1 MSKPTP
7 GDLKIALNNLPRGK
21 QGLDSTYE
29 QAMERIQGQEAD
41 FQKLAS
47 QVLSWVV
54 HARRPLSSRELQHA
68 LGTRIGMSELD
79 DDFLP
84 EPEDLVSVCAG
95 LVTIDEESNIVRLV
109 HYTTQEYFERTQKDW
124 FPDAAADATIIC
136 VTYLSFSVFKSG
148 FCHTDDEFEE
158 RLQSYQFFDYATHN
172 WGHHAREAS
181 TLTQAVVDFLDSKAN
196 VEASSQGLLAT
207 KRHLWHPNYSQELPR
222 QITGLHLAA
231 YFGVKEAINALLKKG
246 IQADSNDNNGRTPL
260 SWAALEGQA
269 SVMQQLLETGT
280 VETDSKDSDGRTPLS
295 FAAEGG
301 HEAVVQLLLT
311 KKVDADSKATG
322 GNIGRTPLS
331 FAAEGGH
338 EAVVRLLLAE
348 KVDTD
353 SKDSDGRT
361 PLSWAALK
369 GQASIIQQL
378 LETGIVETDSKDSN
392 GRTPLLFAAKR
403 GHKDVVRLLLAE
415 KVDTDSKDSDGRTPL
430 SFAAEE
436 GHEAVVRLLL
446 AEKVDIDSKDS
457 DGRTPL
463 SWAALEGQA
472 SIVQQLLETGIVET
486 DSKDSNGRT
495 PLLFA
500 AERGHEDVVRL
511 LLAEKVD
518 IDSKDSD
525 GRTPLSFAAGRGLEA
540 VVMLLLKEGAELE
553 CKDTLYSH
561 TPLSW
566 AAKYGHEAVVRLLLE
581 KGANLNSL
589 DKYERTPLGLSAKY
603 GHEAVVKLLVEKGAN
618 LNSPD
623 KYGQTPFSWAVE
635 YRHEAVMQLLLEKG
649 AYVNA
654 KDGDER
660 TVNNYG
666 VLFVAVSLFEF
677 NIDPNY
683 RQGFP
688 YHIYVPGEVFDVID
702 EVGELWLAI
711 NQNDPQRKVG
721 WLWEKHFARMAL

>member
-311 KKVDADSKATG
+311 KKVDADSK
-322 GNIGRTPLS
+322 
-331 FAAEGGH
+331 
-338 EAVVRLLLAE
+338 
-348 KVDTD
+348 
-353 SKDSDGRT
+353 DSDGRT
-361 PLSWAALK
+361 PLSWAALR
-369 GQASIIQQL
+369 GQASVIQQL

-392 GRTPLLFAAKR
+392 GRTPLSFAAEG
-403 GHKDVVRLLLAE
+403 GHEAVVQLLLTK
-415 KVDTDSKDSDGRTPL
+415 KVDADSKATGGNIGRTPL
-430 SFAAEE
+430 SFAAEG

>member
-21 QGLDSTYE
+21 QGLDNTYE

-124 FPDAAADATIIC
+124 FPDAAADVTIIC

-181 TLTQAVVDFLDSKAN
+181 TLSQAVVDFLDSKAN

-207 KRHLWHPNYSQELPR
+207 KRYLSHSNYSQELPR

-269 SVMQQLLETGT
+269 SVVQQLLETGT

-301 HEAVVQLLLT
+301 QEAVVQLLLLT
-311 KKVDADSKATG
+311 EKVDADSKATG
-322 GNIGRTPLS
+322 ENAGRTSLS

-338 EAVVRLLLAE
+338 EAVVQLLLTE
-348 KVDTD
+348 KVDAD
-353 SKDSDGRT
+353 SK
-361 PLSWAALK
+361 A
-369 GQASIIQQL
+369 
-378 LETGIVETDSKDSN
+378 TGKHV
-392 GRTPLLFAAKR
+392 GWTPLLFAAKR

-415 KVDTDSKDSDGRTPL
+415 KVDAESKATGENAGRTPL
-430 SFAAEE
+430 SFAAELGRE
-436 GHEAVVRLLL
+436 DVVQLLL
-446 AEKVDIDSKDS
+446 AEKVDAESKA
-457 DGRTPL
+457 T
-463 SWAALEGQA
+463 
-472 SIVQQLLETGIVET
+472 
-486 DSKDSNGRT
+486 
-495 PLLFA
+495 
-500 AERGHEDVVRL
+500 ERYN
-511 LLAEKVD
+511 A
-518 IDSKDSD
+518 
-525 GRTPLSFAAGRGLEA
+525 GRTPLSFAAGRGHEA
-540 VVMLLLKEGAELE
+540 VVMLLLEEGAELE

-589 DKYERTPLGLSAKY
+589 DKYERTPLWLSAKY
-603 GHEAVVKLLVEKGAN
+603 GHEAVVKLLFEKGAN

-623 KYGQTPFSWAVE
+623 KYGQTPFSWAAE

-649 AYVNA
+649 AHVNA

-660 TVNNYG
+660 TVNDYG
-666 VLFVAVSLFEF
+666 VLFVAVSLFDF
-677 NIDPNY
+677 NIDSNH

-688 YHIYVPGEVFDVID
+688 YHMYVPGEVFDVID

-711 NQNDPQRKVG
+711 NQNDPQRKAG
-721 WLWEKHFARMAL
+721 WLWEKHFARMAP

>member
-311 KKVDADSKATG
+311 KKVDADSKDSDGRTPLSWAALRGQASVIQQLLETGIVETDSKDSNGRTPLSFAAEGGHEAVVQLLLTKKVDADSKATG

-415 KVDTDSKDSDGRTPL
+415 KVDT
-430 SFAAEE
+430 
-436 GHEAVVRLLL
+436 
-446 AEKVDIDSKDS
+446 
-457 DGRTPL
+457 
-463 SWAALEGQA
+463 
-472 SIVQQLLETGIVET
+472 
-486 DSKDSNGRT
+486 
-495 PLLFA
+495 
-500 AERGHEDVVRL
+500 
-511 LLAEKVD
+511 
-518 IDSKDSD
+518 DSKDSD